1 MRSAAQ
7 GFRSNVID
15 SPYAGPPQAHCSLAH
30 RRARAARAAW
40 RMSTALSV
48 RERRHAITR
57 ILEARFSVSAFE
69 QIRRG
74 EPQDWHSP
82 RHHMARGIYGEAMR
96 AKQLLVAASDE
107 RIEAELLDI
116 ALRSRAAAP

>member
-69 QIRRG
+69 QIRR
-74 EPQDWHSP
+74 ENPEYWRSARND
-82 RHHMARGIYGEAMR
+82 MARGIYGEAMR
-96 AKQLLVAASDE
+96 AKQQLGGASDQQL
-107 RIEAELLDI
+107 EAELAEI
-116 ALRSRAAAP
+116 AARRRVA